1 MKLVN
6 FLMGVCFVCILVGL
20 AGLAGT
26 IEQAETNM
34 QGVVLSIFIIILGFA
49 SGLIAAKEDGYFR
62 RRKR

>member
-6 FLMGVCFVCILVGL
+6 FLMGVCFVCMLVGL

-34 QGVVLSIFIIILGFA
+34 QGIALSVFIILLGFA

-62 RRKR
+62 NKK

>member
-34 QGVVLSIFIIILGFA
+34 QGIALSVFIILLGFV

-62 RRKR
+62 NKK